1 MKRVWLVLPGLLFI
15 GLLTA
20 AVLRQGG
27 DVRPGDASPRFTAEL
42 LEGSG
47 TRSLDDLAGKPVVL
61 NFWASWCVP
70 CKDEAPMF
78 KAAQERYGDDVHLV
92 GMNIRDAKT
101 DASAF
106 VEKYELDYLQLR
118 DESLQ
123 VYDDYGLTGQ
133 PETFFIDD
141 RGVLVE
147 HIAGPVTEEQLF
159 SLIDILVARDAS

>member
-1 MKRVWLVLPGLLFI
+1 MKRVWLILPGVLFI

-27 DVRPGDASPRFTAEL
+27 GVQPGEASPRFTAEL

-78 KAAQERYGDDVHLV
+78 KAAQERYGEDVHLV
-92 GMNIRDAKT
+92 GMNIRDAKS
-101 DASAF
+101 DALSF
-106 VEKYELDYLQLR
+106 VERYDLEYLQLR
-118 DESLQ
+118 DEGLQ

-147 HIAGPVTEEQLF
+147 HIAGPVTEQQLF